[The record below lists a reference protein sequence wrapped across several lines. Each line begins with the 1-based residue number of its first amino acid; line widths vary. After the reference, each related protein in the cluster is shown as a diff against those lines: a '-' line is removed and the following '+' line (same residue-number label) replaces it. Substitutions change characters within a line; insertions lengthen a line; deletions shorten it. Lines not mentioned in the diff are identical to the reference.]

1 MDVIGFKLYLPH
13 TPGDIFGSI
22 TVRPKKHRIPVKL
35 VLYATAIST
44 MNKSS
49 LSMDCSLSDTEV
61 IRRHGCRWSVEC
73 CCKVCKSLLKS
84 GKEFRPVNDNA
95 TVSST
100 ALVFTRLIILVKG
113 LIDLIFKN
121 NLGVYQNEKGC
132 YVLFKKRKVLIQWK
146 SGCGCKS
153 V

>member
-100 ALVFTRLIILVKG
+100 ALVFTRLIILEWLRHKQNDQKLSKPFHKNQG
-113 LIDLIFKN
+113 LHSCERA
-121 NLGVYQNEKGC
+121 Y
-132 YVLFKKRKVLIQWK
+132 
-146 SGCGCKS
+146 
-153 V
+153 